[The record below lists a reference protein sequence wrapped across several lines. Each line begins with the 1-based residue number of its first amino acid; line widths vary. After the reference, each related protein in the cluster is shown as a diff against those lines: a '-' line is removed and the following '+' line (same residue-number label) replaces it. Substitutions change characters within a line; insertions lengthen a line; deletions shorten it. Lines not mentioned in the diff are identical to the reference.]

1 MRSRDSGKARWGA
14 ENNGIVQ
21 DEKKRSH
28 KKGGAGKKERE
39 KEKKTEGVSRGVRG
53 IENVQQG

>member
-21 DEKKRSH
+21 DEKERSH
-28 KKGGAGKKERE
+28 KKGGGGKKR
-39 KEKKTEGVSRGVRG
+39 KGEKKGKRPRVYRGAFG
-53 IENVQQG
+53 E